1 MKSQNQNQN
10 YKNIWD
16 VIVYLIQ
23 NSKLSNNEIIDLVK
37 QFQSI
42 SILSKTNYS
51 KFFEAL
57 NMKIEITV
65 ADVASH
71 DGLVNYLQSKGIFV
85 GEKFISAKSDN
96 LIEAKKEGSL
106 YTSERAFL

>member
-1 MKSQNQNQN
+1 MKNNQF
-10 YKNIWD
+10 KNAWD
-16 VIVYLIQ
+16 VIVYLI
-23 NSKLSNNEIIDLVK
+23 KRSNLNNHEIVELVK

-42 SILSKTNYS
+42 SILQKTNYS

-57 NMKIEITV
+57 NMRIEVTV

-85 GEKFISAKSDN
+85 GEKFISAKADN
-96 LIEAKKEGSL
+96 LIEATKEGSL